1 MQEVI
6 KKHLLQDIELL
17 YWNQEKEKIM
27 DKDTKKIIEVD
38 EVTHRTL
45 KIWSVEQDKTI
56 GQIVEGLVGKEIL
69 KEKRG
74 ADKVSTD

>member
-1 MQEVI
+1 
-6 KKHLLQDIELL
+6 
-17 YWNQEKEKIM
+17 M

-56 GQIVEGLVGKEIL
+56 GQIVEGLVGKEML